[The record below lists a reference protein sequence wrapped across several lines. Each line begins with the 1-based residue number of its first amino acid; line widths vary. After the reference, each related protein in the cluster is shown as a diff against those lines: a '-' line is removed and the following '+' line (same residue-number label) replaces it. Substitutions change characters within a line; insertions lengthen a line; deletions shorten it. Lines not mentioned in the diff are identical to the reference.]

1 MSADTESQALMDRS
15 VHASLDDGEM
25 QTSTDRGQNLTE
37 CDLGPSEYPDGG
49 WCLAPADALWTVRR
63 YGAVKLRT
71 GHSSERHLPLTVPQF
86 FSHAVRRW
94 NRWKALSV
102 KRAGK
107 WTKITYAEYES
118 QTRSVARALLQ
129 LGLQLFHGVLIL
141 GSTSPEWFM
150 AEIGSILAGGLAVGV
165 DPSCSASFC
174 QEVAIRSKAQVVIVQ
189 DPGQLEKILQVLD
202 NLPQVKAI
210 IQCEGQL
217 EASKFLFTWDAFLAL
232 GTDLDD
238 VCLNEVMESQ
248 KANQCC
254 AVMYAAGVTEDVR
267 GVMLSHDNITWMAR
281 SVCDHLNLGP
291 NEVVV
296 SYQPLNDMTVQL
308 MDLWLPLCC
317 GGTTY
322 FADSNDPESSLISVL
337 CHARPTIFLGCHA
350 FWETVKR
357 RLESL
362 KKIEM
367 LQKVPSNEQI
377 HINLLRQARGRLLEH
392 VQTLDRKT
400 CVSWRDYMDKF
411 FQLPLNFLSK
421 LLVSNPACASL
432 GLNHCTFCYSGTSVV
447 PSETMDF
454 FGNLGLKILQLYG
467 LNESCGMHSIGHP
480 NDPIQR

>member
-1 MSADTESQALMDRS
+1 QLMLEL
-15 VHASLDDGEM
+15 VLQMVDGV
-25 QTSTDRGQNLTE
+25 
-37 CDLGPSEYPDGG
+37 
-49 WCLAPADALWTVRR
+49 W
-63 YGAVKLRT
+63 T

-267 GVMLSHDNITWMAR
+267 GVMLSHDNVWCLWEFFTILPEA
-281 SVCDHLNLGP
+281 HL
-291 NEVVV
+291 
-296 SYQPLNDMTVQL
+296 
-308 MDLWLPLCC
+308 
-317 GGTTY
+317 
-322 FADSNDPESSLISVL
+322 
-337 CHARPTIFLGCHA
+337 
-350 FWETVKR
+350 
-357 RLESL
+357 
-362 KKIEM
+362 
-367 LQKVPSNEQI
+367 
-377 HINLLRQARGRLLEH
+377 
-392 VQTLDRKT
+392 
-400 CVSWRDYMDKF
+400 
-411 FQLPLNFLSK
+411 
-421 LLVSNPACASL
+421 
-432 GLNHCTFCYSGTSVV
+432 
-447 PSETMDF
+447 
-454 FGNLGLKILQLYG
+454 
-467 LNESCGMHSIGHP
+467 
-480 NDPIQR
+480 